1 MRYLIAVSSLTAGSG
16 LSRYVFSLCKILA
29 YDNQLYVVTTH
40 DDGGND
46 FAKEE
51 LEHISADIRLISLG
65 DLSKAGK
72 YLTAVKTVYEVKP
85 DVIINNYN
93 GVFQYIIPFISKRI
107 KIIHILH
114 NDTDDFYRIG
124 SINGANIDGWIA
136 PTEAI
141 ARHFN
146 NYTSNKYC
154 NRVKTIA
161 HGVEAASYSI
171 RTNKRIEIIYA
182 GVLYEHK
189 GVKILPTVIKQLC
202 KDGYDFHFTI
212 VGGGQLS
219 DWLKEQFHDE
229 IKTGIVDM
237 TGVIPHSDVY
247 DLMSKADIFLY
258 PTHLDAFGLVIAEAM
273 MNGAVPVVTLLRG
286 ITDRL
291 VDNEVNGFL
300 LNQDDIKAFVK
311 TLSLLINNHELRI
324 KLSEAAHSKSLN
336 FFSMEKMEINY
347 RQYFS
352 QFK

>member
-72 YLTAVKTVYEVKP
+72 YLTAVTTVYKVKP

-93 GVFQYIIPFISKRI
+93 AVIQYILPFISNKI
-107 KIIHILH
+107 KIIHVLH
-114 NDTDDFYRIG
+114 NDTDDFYRVA
-124 SINGANIDGWIA
+124 SINGHKTNGWIA
-136 PTEAI
+136 PTESI
-141 ARHFN
+141 ASHFN
-146 NYTSNKYC
+146 KYTLNKYADK
-154 NRVKTIA
+154 VTVIP
-161 HGVEAASYSI
+161 HGVEEADFKKKNNA
-171 RTNKRIEIIYA
+171 KLEIVYA

-189 GVKILPTVIKQLC
+189 GVKILPPIIKRLQDKGIDL
-202 KDGYDFHFTI
+202 HFTI
-212 VGGGQLS
+212 IGGGVL
-219 DWLKEQFHDE
+219 DNWLREQFAKE
-229 IKTGIVDM
+229 VESGIVTF
-237 TGVIPHSDVY
+237 TGVIDHDKVY
-247 DLMSKADIFLY
+247 EEMSKADIFLY

-273 MNGAVPVVTLLRG
+273 MNGAIPVVTLLNG
-286 ITDRL
+286 ITDKL
-291 VDNEVNGFL
+291 IDDKVNGFL
-300 LNQDDIKAFVK
+300 INQDDIKAFVK
-311 TLSLLINNHELRI
+311 ALSLLINNHELRI